1 MKGIRKF
8 QLSSKN
14 ILFDIELHRNVTVI
28 RGDGATYKTMFCN
41 MLRAAHVKGSGVHL
55 RSYQAEV
62 LCLTD
67 QEFNADNLVQYK
79 NKDVILVFDESSS
92 CIRTT
97 AFREAIESTGC
108 YFILITRNRCDCFG
122 MSMKELYEFTYS
134 DSVDLSKRV
143 ISMNP
148 LYKSDCYG
156 ILSNQSQVITED
168 SNAGKQFFNRAYGH
182 EHVYTSH
189 GKSNIPAAIKEY
201 SDSIVVV
208 DGAAFGFEVEDV
220 LPLLS
225 AYNCYLVAKESF
237 KYVLLKSGILKNLVT
252 INIDEPEVDS
262 KKYLTWERFYTDYI
276 QEITSG
282 TVFEYNKVHLNE
294 AYYISQDNKQKILD
308 VYKLPYAL
316 FSETT
321 SYFE

>member
-1 MKGIRKF
+1 
-8 QLSSKN
+8 
-14 ILFDIELHRNVTVI
+14 
-28 RGDGATYKTMFCN
+28 MFCN

-108 YFILITRNRCDCFG
+108 YFILITRNRCNCFG

-237 KYVLLKSGILKNLVT
+237 EYVLLKSGILKNLVT

>member
-28 RGDGATYKTMFCN
+28 RDDGATYKTMFCN
-41 MLRAAHVKGSGVHL
+41 MLRAARVKGSGVHL
-55 RSYQAEV
+55 RSYQTEV

-67 QEFNADNLVQYK
+67 QEFNADNLAQYK
-79 NKDVILVFDESSS
+79 NRDTILVFDESSS

-122 MSMKELYEFTYS
+122 MSMKELYEFSYS

-143 ISMNP
+143 ISMHQ
-148 LYKSDCYG
+148 LYEDDCYG

-168 SNAGKQFFNRAYGH
+168 SNAGKQFFNRAYGQ

-189 GKSNIPAAIKEY
+189 DKSNIPATIKKHPG
-201 SDSIVVV
+201 SIVIV
-208 DGAAFGFEVEDV
+208 DGAAFGFETEDAIA
-220 LPLLS
+220 LLATYDCS
-225 AYNCYLVAKESF
+225 LIAKESF
-237 KYVLLKSGILKNLVT
+237 EYVLLKSGILRDLVT
-252 INIDEPEVDS
+252 INVDAPEVES
-262 KKYLTWERFYTDYI
+262 SQYLTWERFYTDYI
-276 QEITSG
+276 QHITLG
-282 TVFEYNKVHLNE
+282 TVFEYSKTHLNE
-294 AYYISQDNKQKILD
+294 AYCISQDNRQKILD
-308 VYKLPYAL
+308 VYKLPCVL
-316 FSETT
+316 SSETT